1 MIRRCWSVWVGEP
14 SFGPAKIPGTPRNKG
29 SGPASDSARHC
40 AADSIANEAVPR
52 PSGSSVRTIRT
63 GPCEAPG
70 TSSAGACS
78 TASTRQPFAANARA
92 AALPYTPNPMTA
104 ISTDFTASYS
114 LSFIAPIAILR
125 YDSTVAYS
133 PRLDFRE
140 GIEVNEVVDASHRKY
155 IQTLTAPAAKK
166 EGLQATSATLSYF
179 GVNVARRVGMTPAA
193 MRQYFD
199 NSPFVS
205 ALMATSLG
213 NATVITLP
221 LTYLDMVR
229 DKKEAVR
236 YAQMG
241 LELART
247 MGVEHV
253 SLAGLLASALDY
265 GHLLDAPPG
274 FLTTGHATT
283 ASSVLKTIEAV
294 LTSTRRE
301 WGSETVAVL
310 GLGSIGR
317 TTVTTALATF
327 GNPGRLILADLASKE
342 PEVRTLGEQLE
353 SEHPGLEWSFVNPAQ
368 PDQNPLYDSTVVVG
382 CTSTPNVLQ
391 VDRLRPGCIVVD
403 DSVPHC
409 FDVGRAIARADET
422 MDLILANGGLLQL
435 PERFPVLSFAPR
447 LLHDSLGW

>member
-1 MIRRCWSVWVGEP
+1 
-14 SFGPAKIPGTPRNKG
+14 
-29 SGPASDSARHC
+29 
-40 AADSIANEAVPR
+40 
-52 PSGSSVRTIRT
+52 
-63 GPCEAPG
+63 
-70 TSSAGACS
+70 
-78 TASTRQPFAANARA
+78 
-92 AALPYTPNPMTA
+92 
-104 ISTDFTASYS
+104 
-114 LSFIAPIAILR
+114 
-125 YDSTVAYS
+125 
-133 PRLDFRE
+133 
-140 GIEVNEVVDASHRKY
+140 
-155 IQTLTAPAAKK
+155 
-166 EGLQATSATLSYF
+166 
-179 GVNVARRVGMTPAA
+179 
-193 MRQYFD
+193 
-199 NSPFVS
+199 
-205 ALMATSLG
+205 MATSLG

-447 LLHDSLGW
+447 LLHDSLGWPAGLDDGDTMTSCFLSPLLMKVDPSLPPTLGQGVPTPAVLANLDALERLGITAPPIRCSGKSPSDAYLAQFADRFGTVSSRS